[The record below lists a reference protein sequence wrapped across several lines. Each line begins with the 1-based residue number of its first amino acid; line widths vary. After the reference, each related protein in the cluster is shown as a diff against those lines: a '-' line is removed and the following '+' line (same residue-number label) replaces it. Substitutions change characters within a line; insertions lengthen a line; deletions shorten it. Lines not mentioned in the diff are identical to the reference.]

1 MIKVPVRYLALI
13 QDVLKFLTLAFGAVV
28 TYDVANYCWY
38 GTSTWLFSLDKLA
51 AIFLIL
57 VTGWILYLSSI
68 NSLVKACVSENDLS
82 IIPRENEKG
91 VLLSVYET
99 PTPCDR
105 NMVITP
111 EVLPAANT
119 TKESDSNIPRQ
130 KVVTASCIGEG
141 TMYPYI
147 RDKTGA
153 VYQISQEC
161 WKSWKY
167 KLNPGDVYQL
177 TYMVRNNIPIVSE
190 IEYYGSGS
198 D

>member
-1 MIKVPVRYLALI
+1 MSETAL
-13 QDVLKFLTLAFGAVV
+13 D
-28 TYDVANYCWY
+28 
-38 GTSTWLFSLDKLA
+38 
-51 AIFLIL
+51 
-57 VTGWILYLSSI
+57 
-68 NSLVKACVSENDLS
+68 

-91 VLLSVYET
+91 PLFSVYET

-111 EVLPAANT
+111 EVLPPART
-119 TKESDSNIPRQ
+119 TESDSNIPRQ

-147 RDKTGA
+147 RDNKGA

-167 KLNPGDVYQL
+167 KLNPGDIYQL

-190 IEYYGSGS
+190 IEYYGSES
-198 D
+198 E